1 MIPVGIWNT
10 IIQVL
15 NIIREVGISAMVNLL
30 FLKVKMLVNLSI
42 MAKLILLLLTKK
54 KVMVGLLL

>member
-10 IIQVL
+10 IIQAL
-15 NIIREVGISAMVNLL
+15 NIIRAVGIPAMVNSL

-42 MAKLILLLLTKK
+42 MAKLIPPLLTKK